1 MQKLYREYTCPG
13 IGESIMLRQLKANN
27 QGIVFVTVL
36 MVIIVM
42 MILTVSIVS
51 LNVTQVLRTSG
62 EVKHVQ
68 AEYLALG
75 AIPYLYANQWTVS
88 PDNTITYTET
98 LGGVPFTVVAN
109 LGGPGLGGYNTTSL
123 FVNVTY

>member
-1 MQKLYREYTCPG
+1 
-13 IGESIMLRQLKANN
+13 MLRQLKANN

-36 MVIIVM
+36 MIIIVM

-68 AEYLALG
+68 AEYLRLG
-75 AIPYLYANQWTVS
+75 CDPLLANRLTK
-88 PDNTITYTET
+88 
-98 LGGVPFTVVAN
+98 
-109 LGGPGLGGYNTTSL
+109 
-123 FVNVTY
+123 

>member
-1 MQKLYREYTCPG
+1 
-13 IGESIMLRQLKANN
+13 MLRQLRQNDH
-27 QGIVFVTVL
+27 GIVFVTVL

-75 AIPYLYANQWTVS
+75 AIPYLYANQWTAL

-98 LGGVPFTVVAN
+98 LDGVSFTVVAN
-109 LGGPGLGGYNTTSL
+109 LSGPGLGGYNTTGL